1 MQVNI
6 NQLIKELGVNHRL
19 LPKSNHK
26 LIKARVVYRYPPKSS
41 NVCKDMNNPFAM
53 CIIENSLVWTAQPFP
68 TGVNSVSADLQRCFQ
83 RLPSERVTVGLCRC
97 VTLTRKEAEFCL
109 CRSVGFKPSKRLK
122 LKCSSSELRSK
133 PVFNLCILLSD
144 PSKTKWKHVDFESF
158 QPSALS
164 NQTPPNVQTREWAG
178 KWLACLWENGFTFL
192 NNQFLCIWGGIKQFK
207 VVYCHFKLRGKI

>member
-1 MQVNI
+1 MNSTTV
-6 NQLIKELGVNHRL
+6 
-19 LPKSNHK
+19 SYWCK
-26 LIKARVVYRYPPKSS
+26 LRVCRFTALFSKA
-41 NVCKDMNNPFAM
+41 PFGT
-53 CIIENSLVWTAQPFP
+53 CNGWFVSLRHTYTQ
-68 TGVNSVSADLQRCFQ
+68 
-83 RLPSERVTVGLCRC
+83 
-97 VTLTRKEAEFCL
+97 EAEFCL

-207 VVYCHFKLRGKI
+207 VVYCHFKLRGKF